1 VLEDKGIEIQEMIKE
16 GNKGHPLLT
25 NIRVLDL
32 TRVWSGPL
40 AGRILADLG
49 AEVIHVVGR
58 STVPSSPIS
67 PETARLMGVFP
78 ENDPG
83 ERPWNRRSS
92 DNDFHRNKL
101 GLSLEL
107 NTPEGVTLF
116 KRLIK
121 VSDVVLENFSPRV
134 MSNFGLDYATLNA
147 IQPGIILCSMPG
159 YGMTGPYRDYVSYG
173 TNLDPFSGLA
183 SLMGYAGEGAHL
195 SGNAY
200 PDPAA
205 ALHAVG
211 AILTALFHKGRTGQ
225 GQQIDL
231 SQAESA
237 TCLIGETVLGSA
249 LNGKIPDRKGNRHP
263 LFAPQGCYPCRGE
276 DRWVAIAVST
286 EEEWRALC
294 RIMGHPEWVGE
305 KRFSEPA
312 DRYLHQDELDERI
325 AAWTSQRSPEE
336 VMYLLQESGVPCGAV
351 WNAADLLN
359 DTHLKERGF
368 FLELDHPECGTR
380 KYCSLPIKFSETTGL
395 PSRPAPCLGEHNTY
409 ILNKILGLSPEEIT
423 RLMENSTLGMVP
435 ID

>member
-1 VLEDKGIEIQEMIKE
+1 MQETTVTDYEE
-16 GNKGHPLLT
+16 GQLLAG
-25 NIRVLDL
+25 IRVLDL

-49 AEVIHVVGR
+49 AEVIHIVGR
-58 STVPSSPIS
+58 STISSASIT

-83 ERPWNRRSS
+83 QRPWDRRST

-101 GLSLEL
+101 GLTLEL
-107 NTPEGVTLF
+107 NTPEGADLF
-116 KRLIK
+116 KRLAK

-134 MSNFGLDYATLNA
+134 MSNFGLDYVTLRSIN
-147 IQPGIILCSMPG
+147 PGMILCSMPG
-159 YGMTGPYRDYVSYG
+159 YGLTGPYRDYVSYG

-183 SLMGYAGEGAHL
+183 SLMGYPGEGAHM

-211 AILTALFHKGRTGQ
+211 AILTALFHKQHTGQ

-237 TCLIGETVLGSA
+237 TCLIGETVLGYA
-249 LNGKIPDRKGNRHP
+249 LNRKVPARRGNRHP
-263 LFAPQGCYPCRGE
+263 VFSPQGCYRCQGE
-276 DRWVAIAVST
+276 ERWVAIAVST
-286 EEEWRALC
+286 EAQWQALC
-294 RIMGHPEWVGE
+294 RVMGHPEWVGD

-312 DRYLHQDELDERI
+312 ERYLHQDELDELI
-325 AAWTSQRSPEE
+325 GFWAGQYPQYE
-336 VMYLLQESGVPCGAV
+336 VMGLLQQAGVPAGAV
-351 WNAADLLN
+351 LDAADLLN
-359 DTHLKERGF
+359 DAHLHERAF
-368 FLELDHPECGTR
+368 FIEVDHPESGPG
-380 KYCSLPIKFSETTGL
+380 KYCSLPIKFSDTPAF

-423 RLMENSTLGMVP
+423 RLQENNIIGTVP